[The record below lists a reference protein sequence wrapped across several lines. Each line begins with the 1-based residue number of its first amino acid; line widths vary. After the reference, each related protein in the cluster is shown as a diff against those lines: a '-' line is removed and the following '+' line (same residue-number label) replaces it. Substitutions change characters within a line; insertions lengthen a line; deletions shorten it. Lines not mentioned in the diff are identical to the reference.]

1 MEHGTKGR
9 VEGEQSFNL
18 LASVV
23 TGTCYVTFILDLL
36 KPEFYAVKNYIIK
49 S

>member
-23 TGTCYVTFILDLL
+23 TCYVTFILDLL